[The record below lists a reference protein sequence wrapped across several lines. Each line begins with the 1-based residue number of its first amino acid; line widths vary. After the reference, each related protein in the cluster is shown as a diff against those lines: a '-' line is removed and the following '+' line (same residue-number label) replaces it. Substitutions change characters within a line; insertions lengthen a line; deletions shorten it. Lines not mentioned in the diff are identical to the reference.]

1 MPFAIFFGWMIT
13 MSVTTLQA
21 INRYKVRLEAEAS
34 RTPAAV

>member
-21 INRYKVRLEAEAS
+21 INRYQARPEVEAS